1 MFADPVQNSIFFD
14 RRENL
19 ELMKKRIDG
28 LKKGCRQNVALLG
41 QELVGKSSL
50 LLRLLHELE
59 CDKEILP
66 IYLEVRP
73 ESLQSFGNRFTGSL
87 LHYYFKSEF
96 QFHSPD
102 SFSTSALP
110 SSFNPAPNESRGGEE
125 KGKELSIGKSDKV
138 NGHVE
143 KERGEIPGGIKELLE
158 KAKGKLPRTVE
169 GILRIEKL
177 FGRRSR
183 DYILS
188 SLFDLL
194 SVLCEEEKKYCV
206 MILDEFQE
214 LGSFNI
220 RNPFAV
226 LGQKIMSQKEVMYIV
241 ASSST
246 RRASEIL
253 NNDLSLL
260 FGSFE
265 IDTLGAFDMEKSL
278 KFIGKRLDKFTVSKP
293 CMRFLVGISNGHPFY
308 LDSFC
313 REVEVIMNAR
323 EMKEVNKS
331 IVAEGISREVFSPRS
346 ITYQYLNDF
355 VTRSIDPCSPQDLEI
370 LFAIADGNKKSSMI
384 ARNISRSSAQT
395 TRRLERLVN
404 SDIILKSGR
413 VYDFCDPL
421 LKWWIKSVYRMR
433 RETFEPVVEGKVEP
447 ELQRELEELMS
458 LYMAQE
464 KIGIAERL
472 RSLFGLFRNEVVEI
486 AGKTLKLPKFSSVST
501 KKVRG
506 KELPVI
512 ATSGN
517 GYWIADFAEERVSED
532 GIGEFLG
539 KLSGFRRKIARKIL
553 VCIAGVEQD
562 ARLLAKEEG
571 ILIWGIR
578 DVNFIFDLYEQPR
591 VVG

>member
-1 MFADPVQNSIFFD
+1 MVECNLPKVEVAGSNPVSRSEKGSGYRKKAMFADPVQNSVFFD

-87 LHYYFKSEF
+87 LHYYFKVSE
-96 QFHSPD
+96 S
-102 SFSTSALP
+102 L
-110 SSFNPAPNESRGGEE
+110 
-125 KGKELSIGKSDKV
+125 
-138 NGHVE
+138 E
-143 KERGEIPGGIKELLE
+143 KEGGEIPGGIKELLE

-194 SVLCEEEKKYCV
+194 SVLCEEGKKYCV

-260 FGSFE
+260 FGNFE
-265 IDTLGAFDMEKSL
+265 VDTLGAFDMEKSL
-278 KFIGKRLDKFTVSKP
+278 EFIGKRLDKFTVSKP

-313 REVEVIMNAR
+313 REVEGIMNDR
-323 EMKEVNKS
+323 EMKEVNQS

-355 VTRSIDPCSPQDLEI
+355 VTRSIDPRSPQDLEI
-370 LFAIADGNKKSSMI
+370 LFAIADGNKKSSRI
-384 ARNISRSSAQT
+384 AKNISRSSAQT

-539 KLSGFRRKIARKIL
+539 KLSGFRRKITRKIL
-553 VCIAGVEQD
+553 VCIAGIEQD